1 MDDENIIDGDDDDY
15 YINAVNGGDD
25 CGDDGGSVGDDE
37 EEWSRWVSGLPGDH
51 LLWFG
56 EKIPEPIFTLHRPTP
71 FQF

>member
-1 MDDENIIDGDDDDY
+1 MMMLVSVGDENAFDGDDDDY
-15 YINAVNGGDD
+15 INVVDGGDD
-25 CGDDGGSVGDDE
+25 DNDDE
-37 EEWSRWVSGLPGDH
+37 EEKEWSRWVSGLPGDH

>member
-1 MDDENIIDGDDDDY
+1 MTVDDENVIDGNDEF
-15 YINAVNGGDD
+15 INVV
-25 CGDDGGSVGDDE
+25 DGGSGGDHDDE
-37 EEWSRWVSGLPGDH
+37 KEGWSRWVRGLPGDH